1 MNWGALNDGW
11 MHVSQIK
18 LFHNYI
24 NCPALLTLN
33 YPIMRLS
40 GKPEVWKWVK
50 IKRIKVALARRNVIC
65 DFISL
70 WAWAQSI
77 FSSEYFI
84 HFICQHW
91 RWFSLAICLWCPIE
105 QITIYVNYFHTL
117 PPYYLSSDLEWW
129 FCDYDRDK
137 RAPKDGESREA
148 AKATTTTSLS
158 GTDKRRAVRGKL
170 DKLNF

>member
-11 MHVSQIK
+11 MRVSQIK

-33 YPIMRLS
+33 YPIMRQA

-50 IKRIKVALARRNVIC
+50 IKRVKFALARRNDVISS
-65 DFISL
+65 DYERELSPILAVNIS
-70 WAWAQSI
+70 SI
-77 FSSEYFI
+77 SFVNI
-84 HFICQHW
+84 DAD
-91 RWFSLAICLWCPIE
+91 SLSLFVYDVQLNKWQFMWI
-105 QITIYVNYFHTL
+105 YFHTL

-158 GTDKRRAVRGKL
+158 GTDKRRAEREES
-170 DKLNF
+170 